1 MDRHSP
7 KWATP
12 RRQAYLARLLTDYLA
27 QKGWQVDLLTGEFYH
42 PLYEARIQLI
52 IDDWVADDRAEAQAV
67 WKAEQRAIHSLGE
80 RSYPLRGEFSA
91 IAKDVFF
98 THQPQYYLVALG
110 FSGLT
115 FTPFAKVRLAS
126 SFIGLHV
133 DLDDTLRSVSK
144 NRRRKAV
151 RYGKALPKA
160 IQDRVDLLCNE
171 AVRHYLA

>member
-1 MDRHSP
+1 MERHSP

-12 RRQAYLARLLTDYLA
+12 HRQNYLARLLTDYLT

-42 PLYEARIQLI
+42 PIYEARIKLI
-52 IDDWVADDRAEAQAV
+52 IDDWAADDRAEAQAL
-67 WKAEQRAIHSLGE
+67 WKAEQKAIHGLGE

-91 IAKDVFF
+91 IAKEVYH
-98 THQPQYYLVALG
+98 THQPQYYLIGLG

-133 DLDDTLRSVSK
+133 DLVDTFRGVSK
-144 NRRRKAV
+144 NKRRKAM
-151 RYGKALPKA
+151 RYGKALPRNV
-160 IQDRVDLLCNE
+160 QDHVDKQCNE